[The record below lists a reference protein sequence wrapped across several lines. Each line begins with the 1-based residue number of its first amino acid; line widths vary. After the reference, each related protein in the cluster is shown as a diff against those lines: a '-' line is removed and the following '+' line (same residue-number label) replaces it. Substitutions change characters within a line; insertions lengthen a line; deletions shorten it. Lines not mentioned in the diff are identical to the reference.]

1 MSRKGKKILVSFFVI
16 LLLIALIIGGN
27 IFISNQNVQRVDMRI
42 SYGKSDT
49 IILPQHISTS
59 LNNVFG
65 DFLNLQRKEV
75 DVRKI
80 EAFLLSKPYIQK
92 AQVYQTLKGVL
103 NIEITQREPI
113 LRINTLKG
121 LQYYVDN
128 QGKIIPITNFESTDV
143 IIANGNVDILAN
155 ELKTSVLDTNNIEKK
170 KGYSKTLSKLY
181 LLAQKISSDT
191 ILNYQI
197 DQLFVT
203 KEKEIELV
211 PKIGN
216 YIIRIGDINEIDEKL
231 TKLKYL
237 YKEGFSRNGWDNY
250 SIVDLRFRNQVV
262 CTKKNSMS
270 LQ

>member
-1 MSRKGKKILVSFFVI
+1 MSKKGKKILVSFFVI
-16 LLLIALIIGGN
+16 LFLIALIIGSN
-27 IFISNQNVQRVDMRI
+27 IFIGNQDVQRVDMKI

-49 IILPQHISTS
+49 IILPQQINSS
-59 LNNVFG
+59 LNNVF
-65 DFLNLQRKEV
+65 DNFLKLKRKEV
-75 DVRKI
+75 DIRKI
-80 EAFLLSKPYIQK
+80 EAFLLSKPYVQK

-128 QGKIIPITNFESTDV
+128 HGKIIPITNFESTDV

-155 ELKTSVLDTNNIEKK
+155 VSKTLQLDTNNIEQK
-170 KGYSKTLSKLY
+170 KGYDKTLSKLY
-181 LLAQKISSDT
+181 LIAQKISNDT

-203 KEKEIELV
+203 NEKDIELI

-216 YIIRIGDINEIDEKL
+216 YIIRIGDVNEIDEEL

-262 CTKKNSMS
+262 CTKKDVMNV
-270 LQ
+270 Q